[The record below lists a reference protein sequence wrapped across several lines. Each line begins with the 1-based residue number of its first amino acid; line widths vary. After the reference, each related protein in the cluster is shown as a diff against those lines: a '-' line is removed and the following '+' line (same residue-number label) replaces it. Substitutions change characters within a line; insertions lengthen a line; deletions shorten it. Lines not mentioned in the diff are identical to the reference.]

1 MRVNLTLVTY
11 LVRQNGFEA
20 AAEVAEMISVLV
32 YLHTLAVVL
41 DLRVHS
47 VGAFLHGVL
56 DGLAGF
62 CLEKERKKKKKKHN
76 SLDLNTLMLHA
87 NDQ

>member
-1 MRVNLTLVTY
+1 MTY
-11 LVRQNGFEA
+11 LVRQHGFEA

-32 YLHTLAVVL
+32 HLHTLTVVL

-56 DGLAGF
+56 NGLAGF
-62 CLEKERKKKKKKHN
+62 CLEKEKKRRRR
-76 SLDLNTLMLHA
+76 STTIST
-87 NDQ
+87 